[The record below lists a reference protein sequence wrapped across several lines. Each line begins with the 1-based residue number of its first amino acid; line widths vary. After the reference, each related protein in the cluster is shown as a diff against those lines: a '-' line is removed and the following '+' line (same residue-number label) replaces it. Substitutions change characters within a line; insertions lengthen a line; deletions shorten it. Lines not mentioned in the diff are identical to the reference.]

1 MKKIWLLNHAG
12 YNKDGVWEA
21 RTCFELGAYADDWT
35 LNNAITKLEKENP
48 PEYNEELDEWG
59 GYYAFSV
66 NLNDEMMPG
75 STGKY
80 KDLQSVFLDIM
91 EMAQECYN
99 FGFRN
104 MLSNSSDTIDQ
115 QTFKEYYTNIYNLI
129 CKVRRADEKK
139 LYNEVGCFTTDF
151 SDL

>member
-1 MKKIWLLNHAG
+1 MQIIWLLNHAG
-12 YNKDGVWEA
+12 YNKNGVWET
-21 RTCFELGAYADDWT
+21 RICYELGAYVDEWT
-35 LNNAITKLEKENP
+35 LNDTITKLEQKNL

-59 GYYAFSV
+59 GYYAFAI
-66 NLNDEMMPG
+66 NLNDETLPG

-91 EMAQECYN
+91 ETAQECYN

-104 MLSNSSDTIDQ
+104 MTFNPSDTIDPE
-115 QTFKEYYTNIYNLI
+115 TFTEYCTKIYNLI

-139 LYNEVGCFTTDF
+139 LYSETGCFTTDF